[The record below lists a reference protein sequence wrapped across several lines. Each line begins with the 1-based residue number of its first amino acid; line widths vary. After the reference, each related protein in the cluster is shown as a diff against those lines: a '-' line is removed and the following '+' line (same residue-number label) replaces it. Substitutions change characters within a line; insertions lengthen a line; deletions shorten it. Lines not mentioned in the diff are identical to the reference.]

1 MINFE
6 EELRRY
12 QPIMEVEQAESAI
25 RNQDLDDMADVALG
39 IIMEAR
45 EEAARLGGNVPADF
59 MQNAQQYAPQEFE
72 VPDALL

>member
-12 QPIMEVEQAESAI
+12 QPILEIEQAESAI

-45 EEAARLGGNVPADF
+45 EEAQTSMRNPRQEAY
-59 MQNAQQYAPQEFE
+59 QNIVQEIE
-72 VPDALL
+72 VEDALL

>member
-12 QPIMEVEQAESAI
+12 QPIMEIEQAEAAI

-39 IIMEAR
+39 LILEAR
-45 EEAARLGGNVPADF
+45 EEAAVSAGLTPPSA
-59 MQNAQQYAPQEFE
+59 MQNLQGGFE

>member
-6 EELRRY
+6 EELRRF
-12 QPIMEVEQAESAI
+12 QPILEIEQAESAI

-45 EEAARLGGNVPADF
+45 EEAAGTMRNIRQETF
-59 MQNAQQYAPQEFE
+59 QNIVQDIE
-72 VPDALL
+72 VEDALL

>member
-45 EEAARLGGNVPADF
+45 EEAQRTAMNMPQDF
-59 MQNAQQYAPQEFE
+59 MQNAQQYTPQDFE

>member
-12 QPIMEVEQAESAI
+12 QPIMEIEQAESAI

-45 EEAARLGGNVPADF
+45 EEAARSAMTVPADF
-59 MQNAQQYAPQEFE
+59 MQNIPQYNAQNFE
-72 VPDALL
+72 VPNALL

>member
-6 EELRRY
+6 EELRRF
-12 QPIMEVEQAESAI
+12 QPILEIEQAESAI

-45 EEAARLGGNVPADF
+45 EEAAGNMRNIRQETF
-59 MQNAQQYAPQEFE
+59 QNIVQDIE
-72 VPDALL
+72 VEDALL